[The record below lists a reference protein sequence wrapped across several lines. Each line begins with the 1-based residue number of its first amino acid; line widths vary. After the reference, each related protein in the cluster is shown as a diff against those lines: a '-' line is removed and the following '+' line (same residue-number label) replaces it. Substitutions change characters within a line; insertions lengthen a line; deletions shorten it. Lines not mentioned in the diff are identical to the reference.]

1 MTADDLCSGAVDVTF
16 TDVETTLN
24 ACSYQIVPR
33 TFFATDDCGN
43 TTTHDWTLLFEDTTD
58 PTFTVPADVTLDC
71 SADTTPAGAGDVTD
85 AADGCD
91 TAPTVSYTDVV
102 TDGAFTLDGMT
113 ADIRVELRL
122 DNLAAF
128 PRVLE
133 ATGVTIGDGV
143 ELDLDD
149 QVSNPINLRGALSVD
164 IAGNQIGLSVLDVI
178 GSESWDYIEVR
189 ISNLSG
195 AGLVGATLE
204 TNGLFVDAATVEF
217 NSSVSSD
224 EIILSWA
231 EVEDAMMA
239 ITDGGTATATALGA
253 SNCIAQNVITRT
265 WTVTDACGNSSS
277 VDQVITL
284 EDMTA
289 PVFDFVPEDQTLD
302 CNAEYSLEMA
312 TATDA
317 CSGVAVTH
325 ADSESFP
332 CDGSRVI
339 ERTFTAVDGC
349 GNISTHVQTIS
360 FLDTTAPV
368 FTATPEDLALEC
380 SDDLPVTEATASD
393 DCGSVTVTYS
403 DETVA
408 GDCSGNFTI
417 LRTFTAEDGCG
428 NSTTHVQSIVF
439 TDTTAPVVTAAPADT
454 TYQVV
459 AGQTIPV
466 DCPRRRMPAARW
478 TSPSSTCAR
487 M

>member
-1 MTADDLCSGAVDVTF
+1 M
-16 TDVETTLN
+16 
-24 ACSYQIVPR
+24 
-33 TFFATDDCGN
+33 
-43 TTTHDWTLLFEDTTD
+43 
-58 PTFTVPADVTLDC
+58 
-71 SADTTPAGAGDVTD
+71 
-85 AADGCD
+85 
-91 TAPTVSYTDVV
+91 SYTDVV
-102 TDGAFTLDGMT
+102 TDGAFTLDGLT

-164 IAGNQIGLSVLDVI
+164 IAGDQIGLSVLDVI

-189 ISNLSG
+189 ISNSPVRGWWARRWMPMGSSSTRPQPSSTPPSAGGDHPELDGSG
-195 AGLVGATLE
+195 GCHDVHHH
-204 TNGLFVDAATVEF
+204 
-217 NSSVSSD
+217 
-224 EIILSWA
+224 
-231 EVEDAMMA
+231 
-239 ITDGGTATATALGA
+239 GGTAAATALGA

-277 VDQVITL
+277 ADQVITL

-302 CNAEYSLEMA
+302 CNAEYTLEMA

-317 CSGVAVTH
+317 CSGVDVTH

-403 DETVA
+403 DETIA
-408 GDCSGNFTI
+408 GDCSGNFTV

-466 DCPRRRMPAARW
+466 DLPGRRRLRHGGHHLRRRVHRTGTPGFTPRVF
-478 TSPSSTCAR
+478 TVSDDCGNSTQVDQEITVTFALGVTIR
-487 M
+487 RP